1 MRRLVMFHLPLLLL
15 LVLSCAS
22 GTSVAKRGPQDS
34 HQFTVESWRSVY
46 DQQEERYLSLFEEL
60 EGKWGK
66 DPQLIEAREL
76 ASVAEEFYLM
86 AEYETA
92 IEVLQQAILLL
103 EEKRQSEEIY
113 P

>member
-1 MRRLVMFHLPLLLL
+1 MRRLFMFHLSLLLL
-15 LVLSCAS
+15 LGLSCAS
-22 GTSVAKRGPQDS
+22 RIPAAKRSAQGT
-34 HQFTVESWRSVY
+34 HQVTVESWHLVY
-46 DQQEERYLSLFEEL
+46 DQHEGRFLSLFEEL
-60 EGKWGK
+60 EGKWDK

-92 IEVLQQAILLL
+92 LEVLQEAILLL
-103 EEKRQSEEIY
+103 EEKRKVEGIY

>member
-1 MRRLVMFHLPLLLL
+1 MRQLIMFPLPLLLL
-15 LVLSCAS
+15 LGLSCAS
-22 GTSVAKRGPQDS
+22 RTPAAKRDPQGA
-34 HQFTVESWRSVY
+34 HQFTVESWRLVY
-46 DQQEERYLSLFEEL
+46 DQHEGRYLSLFEEL
-60 EGKWGK
+60 EGKWDK

-92 IEVLQQAILLL
+92 IEVLQEAILLL
-103 EEKRQSEEIY
+103 EEKRQVEETY